1 MRDYKVK
8 TIESLSRGFEV
19 VQLLQEVRAAS
30 LHDLH
35 RMTGI
40 PKSTLL
46 RILATAHQHGLVWQR
61 MVDGAFVPSHT
72 LMPRLDV
79 DTAEWLAEL
88 ASPVMERLSRRVRWP
103 SILSVPRL
111 DYMETLETNSSK
123 AYFDELP
130 PRPRGLRINMLG
142 SASGRAY
149 LAYCPANERESV
161 LQRLRQRDEPG
172 HATATDP
179 NEIRQLVE
187 STRHRGYATRASFFG
202 GDYNLPRRQSD
213 DGRDSI
219 ALPIRLD
226 ERVLGCM
233 NLTWRRDVHTVQEV
247 VRLHLTDLRRAV
259 GAVEAAVQHAGP
271 ELPVH
276 RPAPEGRTES
286 DT

>member
-8 TIESLSRGFEV
+8 TIASLSRGFEV
-19 VQLLQEVRAAS
+19 LQLLQEARAAS

-72 LMPRLDV
+72 LLPRLDV
-79 DTAEWLAEL
+79 DNAEWLAEL
-88 ASPVMERLSRRVRWP
+88 ASPVMERLTRRVRWP

-111 DYMETLETNSSK
+111 SYMETIETNSSR

-130 PRPRGLRINMLG
+130 ERPRGFRINMLG

-149 LAYCPANERESV
+149 LAYCATSERESV
-161 LQRLRQRDEPG
+161 LERLRAKNEPG
-172 HATATDP
+172 DAAAKDP

-187 STRHRGYATRASFFG
+187 STRHQGYATRSSFFG
-202 GDYNLPRRQSD
+202 GDYNLSRRVSD
-213 DGRDSI
+213 DGRASI
-219 ALPIRLD
+219 ALPIQLD

-233 NLTWRRDVHTVQEV
+233 NLTWRREVHTVQEV
-247 VRLHLTDLRRAV
+247 VRLHLSDLRHAV
-259 GAVEAAVQHAGP
+259 GAVEAAVRNSGP
-271 ELPVH
+271 ELSMH
-276 RPAPEGRTES
+276 
-286 DT
+286 

>member
-19 VQLLQEVRAAS
+19 LQLLQEVRAAS

-35 RMTGI
+35 RATGI

-79 DTAEWLAEL
+79 DNPEWLAEL
-88 ASPVMERLSRRVRWP
+88 ASPVMERLTRQVRWP

-111 DYMETLETNSSK
+111 DHMETLETNSSE

-130 PRPRGLRINMLG
+130 QRPRGFRINMLG

-149 LAYCPANERESV
+149 LAYCPMSERESV
-161 LQRLRQRDEPG
+161 LRRLREKNAPG
-172 HATATDP
+172 DAPAKDA
-179 NEIRQLVE
+179 NAVRQLIE
-187 STRHRGYATRASFFG
+187 TTRRQGYATRASYFG
-202 GDYNLPRRQSD
+202 GDYNLPRSQSD
-213 DGRDSI
+213 DGRNSI

-233 NLTWRRDVHTVQEV
+233 NLTWRRHVHTVQEV
-247 VRLHLTDLRRAV
+247 VRLHLLDLRRAV
-259 GAVEAAVQHAGP
+259 TAVETAAREARR
-271 ELPVH
+271 ELVT
-276 RPAPEGRTES
+276 G
-286 DT
+286 